1 MARDSRYDILF
12 EPVKIGPVTSRNRFY
27 QVPHCCGMGTQ
38 YTETQAAMRGV
49 KAEGGWGVV
58 CTEECMFHM
67 TSETGSYPDPVL
79 FEDRDIPAMAVIAEA
94 IKAHGSLA
102 GVELVHHGMTAE
114 NLYSRM
120 APLGP
125 SSRPQFYGKPMHTK
139 AMDKSDIRDFR
150 RWHRD
155 AALRAQKAGYDLVYI
170 YAAHNLALPMH
181 FLSRRYND
189 RTDEYGGSLENRAR
203 LIREL
208 IEETK
213 DAIGDTCAVAIRFAV
228 DELIGEDGITKESEG
243 REVIEM
249 LAELPDLWDVNIADW
264 SNDSQSSRFAEEGYQ
279 ESYIDFVK
287 TLTSKPVVG
296 VGRFTSPDAMVGQIK
311 RGVLDMIGAARPSI
325 ADPFLPNKIDE
336 GRIEDIRE
344 CIGCNFCISTNKES
358 APMRCTQN
366 PTVGE
371 EWRRGWHPE
380 RIAAKGSDDKLLI
393 IGAGPAGLEAAHALG
408 MRGYEVHLAE
418 ARRETGGRVSLES
431 ALPGLKAWDRVR
443 DYRAYGISQMANV
456 SVYRESLMGPD
467 EVREF
472 GVAHVVIAT
481 GARWRGDGVGRR
493 NPAGIPGADLDHVFT
508 PDHIMAGATLQGPV
522 VLFDDEGYY
531 LGGVIA
537 EKLRGDGLVVTLVTP
552 NADVST
558 YCHTTLEQERIQA
571 RLLMRG
577 VTIVA
582 LHNLAA
588 ITQGEVDLACVYT
601 DRRRRLECASLV
613 LVTARQAE
621 DSLYQAL
628 ASDRGA
634 IKTLTAIGDCVAP
647 ATIAAAVFE
656 GHRYARELDGPA
668 QADVPF
674 LRERVWEREV

>member
-1 MARDSRYDILF
+1 MPRDSRYDILF
-12 EPVKIGPVTSRNRFY
+12 EPVQIGPVTSPNRFF

-38 YTETQAAMRGV
+38 YTKTQAAMRGV

-79 FEDRDIPAMAVIAEA
+79 FEDRDIPAMAIIAEA
-94 IKAHGSLA
+94 IKKHGALA
-102 GVELVHHGMTAE
+102 GVELVHHGMSAE

-125 SSRPQFYGKPMHTK
+125 SSRPQFYGKPMHTR

-155 AALRAQKAGYDLVYI
+155 AALRAKQAGYDLVYI
-170 YAAHNLALPMH
+170 YAAHNIALPMH

-189 RTDEYGGSLENRAR
+189 RTDEYGGSLENRTR

-228 DELIGEDGITKESEG
+228 DELMGKDGISKESEG

-264 SNDSQSSRFAEEGYQ
+264 SNDSQSSRFSEEGFQ
-279 ESYIDFVK
+279 ESYVDFVK
-287 TLTSKPVVG
+287 SLTSKPVVG
-296 VGRFTSPDAMVGQIK
+296 VGRFTSPDTMVSQIK

-325 ADPFLPNKIDE
+325 ADPFLPNKIKE

-344 CIGCNFCISTNKES
+344 CIGCNFCISINNQS

-380 RIAAKGSDDKLLI
+380 HIAPKGSDDKVLI
-393 IGAGPAGLEAAHALG
+393 VGAGPAGLEAALALG

-418 ARRETGGRVSLES
+418 ARSEIGGRVTLES
-431 ALPGLKAWDRVR
+431 ALPGLAAWARVR
-443 DYRAYGISQMANV
+443 DYRAYRLSQMGNV
-456 SVYRESLMGPD
+456 SIYRESRMELD
-467 EVREF
+467 DLREF
-472 GVAHVVIAT
+472 DADHVVFAT
-481 GARWRGDGVGRR
+481 GARWRRDGVGRR
-493 NPAGIPGADLDHVFT
+493 NPSGILGADIGQIYT
-508 PDHIMAGATLQGPV
+508 PDDIMAGVALQGPV
-522 VLFDDEGYY
+522 VLFDDEDYY
-531 LGGVIA
+531 MGGLLA
-537 EKLRGDGLVVTLVTP
+537 EKLAGDGLDVTLVTP
-552 NADVST
+552 NADVSGH
-558 YCHTTLEQERIQA
+558 CHNTLEQERIQT
-571 RLLMRG
+571 RLIECG
-577 VTIVA
+577 VTITP
-582 LHNLAA
+582 LHNMLR
-588 ITQGEVDLACVYT
+588 IHSGEVEIACVFTGKTRQLAC
-601 DRRRRLECASLV
+601 AHLV
-613 LVTARQAE
+613 LVTARLAE
-621 DSLYQAL
+621 DSLIRAL
-628 ASDRGA
+628 GDDRGA
-634 IKTLTAIGDCVAP
+634 IKTVAAIGDCVAP

-656 GHRYARELDGPA
+656 GHRYARELDGPKPG
-668 QADVPF
+668 DVPF
-674 LRERVWEREV
+674 LRERVGP

>member
-1 MARDSRYDILF
+1 MTRDSRYDILF
-12 EPVKIGPVTSRNRFY
+12 EPVRLGPVTSRNRFF

-79 FEDRDIPAMAVIAEA
+79 FEDRDIKAMAVIAEA
-94 IKAHGSLA
+94 IKKHGSLA
-102 GVELVHHGMTAE
+102 GVELAHHGMSAE

-125 SSRPQFYGKPMHTK
+125 SSRPQFYGKPLHTK
-139 AMDKSDIRDFR
+139 AMDKTDIRDFR

-155 AALRAQKAGYDLVYI
+155 AALRAKAAGYDVVYV
-170 YAAHNLALPMH
+170 YAAHNIALPMH

-189 RTDEYGGSLENRAR
+189 RTDEYGGSLENRVR

-208 IEETK
+208 LEETK
-213 DAIGDTCAVAIRFAV
+213 DAIGDSCCVAIRFAV
-228 DELIGEDGITKESEG
+228 DELLGDAGITKDGEG

-249 LAELPDLWDVNIADW
+249 LAELPDLWDVNISGWA
-264 SNDSQSSRFAEEGYQ
+264 NDSQSSRFSEEGYQ
-279 ESYIDFVK
+279 ESYVAFVK
-287 TLTSKPVVG
+287 SLTSKPVVG
-296 VGRFTSPDAMVGQIK
+296 VGRFTSPDAMVSQIK
-311 RGVLDMIGAARPSI
+311 RGVLDLIGAARPSI

-344 CIGCNFCISTNKES
+344 CIGCNFCISINNQS

-380 RIAAKGSDDKLLI
+380 RIAAKGSDDKVLI
-393 IGAGPAGLEAAHALG
+393 VGAGPAGLEAAHALG
-408 MRGYEVHLAE
+408 KRGYEVHLAE
-418 ARRETGGRVSLES
+418 ARREIGGRITAES
-431 ALPGLKAWDRVR
+431 ALPGLAAWGRVR
-443 DYRAYGISQMANV
+443 DYRAYGISQMGNV
-456 SVYRESLMGPD
+456 SVYRDSLMGPG
-467 EVREF
+467 ELREF
-472 GVAHVVIAT
+472 GAAHVVIAT
-481 GARWRGDGVGRR
+481 GARWRKDGVGRR
-493 NPAGIPGADLDHVFT
+493 NPAGIAGAGDHPVFT
-508 PDHIMAGATLQGPV
+508 PDDIMAGAALQGPV
-522 VLFDDEGYY
+522 VLFDDEDYY
-531 LGGVIA
+531 LGGVLA
-537 EKLRGDGLVVTLVTP
+537 EKLRADGLDVTLVTA
-552 NADVST
+552 NADVSA
-558 YCHTTLEQERIQA
+558 YCHNTLEQERIQA
-571 RLLMRG
+571 RLIELG
-577 VTIVA
+577 VTIIP

-588 ITQGEVDLACVYT
+588 IEAGEVELACVFT

-613 LVTARQAE
+613 LVTGRKPE
-621 DSLYQAL
+621 DSLYRSL
-628 ASDRGA
+628 TTDRGG
-634 IKTLTAIGDCVAP
+634 IKTLTRIGDCVAP

-668 QADVPF
+668 QGDVPF
-674 LRERVWEREV
+674 LRERVG

>member
-38 YTETQAAMRGV
+38 YTETQAAMRGA

-67 TSETGSYPDPVL
+67 TSETGSYPDAVL
-79 FEDRDIPAMAVIAEA
+79 FEDRDIKAMAVIAEA
-94 IKAHGSLA
+94 VKKHGSLA
-102 GVELVHHGMTAE
+102 GVELAHHGMSAD

-125 SSRPQFYGKPMHTK
+125 SSRPQFYGKPMHTR
-139 AMDKSDIRDFR
+139 AMDKTDIRDFR

-155 AALRAQKAGYDLVYI
+155 AALRAKAAGYDIVYV
-170 YAAHNLALPMH
+170 YAAHNIALPMH
-181 FLSRRYND
+181 FLSKRYND

-208 IEETK
+208 LEETK
-213 DAIGDTCAVAIRFAV
+213 DAIGDSCAVAIRFAV
-228 DELIGEDGITKESEG
+228 DELMGEAGITKESEG

-264 SNDSQSSRFAEEGYQ
+264 SNDSQSSRFSEEGYQ
-279 ESYIDFVK
+279 ESYVAFVK
-287 TLTSKPVVG
+287 SLTSKPVVG
-296 VGRFTSPDAMVGQIK
+296 VGRFTSPDAMVSQIR
-311 RGVLDMIGAARPSI
+311 RGVLDLIGAARPSI

-344 CIGCNFCISTNKES
+344 CIGCNFCISINNQS

-380 RIAAKGSDDKLLI
+380 RIDAKGSDDKVLI
-393 IGAGPAGLEAAHALG
+393 VGAGPAGLEAALALG

-418 ARRETGGRVSLES
+418 AKAEIGGRVRLES
-431 ALPGLKAWDRVR
+431 ALPGLAAWARVR
-443 DYRAYGISQMANV
+443 DYRAYRISQMGNV

-472 GVAHVVIAT
+472 GAPHVVIAT
-481 GARWRGDGVGRR
+481 GALWRRDGVGRR
-493 NPAGIPGADLDHVFT
+493 NPAGIAGAAEGLVHT
-508 PDHIMAGATLQGPV
+508 PDDIMAGQTLQGPV
-522 VLFDDEGYY
+522 VLFDDEDYY
-531 LGGVIA
+531 LGGVLA
-537 EKLRGDGLVVTLVTP
+537 EKLRADGLDVTLVTT
-552 NADVST
+552 NADVSA
-558 YCHTTLEQERIQA
+558 YCHNTLEQERIQA
-571 RLLMRG
+571 RLIELG
-577 VTIVA
+577 VTITP
-582 LHNLAA
+582 LHNLVSIAD
-588 ITQGEVDLACVYT
+588 GEVELACIYSAK
-601 DRRRRLECASLV
+601 RHPIACASLV
-613 LVTARQAE
+613 LVTARQVE
-621 DSLYQAL
+621 DALYRAL
-628 ASDRGA
+628 AENRGD
-634 IKTLTAIGDCVAP
+634 IKSLTRIGDCVAP
-647 ATIAAAVFE
+647 ATIADAVFE

-668 QADVPF
+668 QGDVPF
-674 LRERVWEREV
+674 LRERVDL